1 MTNAAGLGELRG
13 GWTLLVACAVGVGLS
28 AIALPFYSIGPL
40 TRPIEADLG
49 WSRADIQLAILFSS
63 GLGALTAPV
72 TGWMIDRYGARA
84 VALPS
89 IVGVSAGLFI
99 ASFASSLP
107 MFYLGF
113 VMSAILGAGT
123 NPVLWSRVV
132 SGSFE
137 KARGAAL
144 GLALVGT
151 ALVAL
156 LLPSFIVALVD
167 LAGWRMGLRGVAAL
181 PILVSLPVVF
191 AWLRPDPEKAAGA
204 DGAPLLAGATVGE
217 ALRDYRFWVLSLSIL
232 LGYLAIS
239 GSLTNL
245 VPALTDRGIEA
256 QAAAAFAGAVG
267 ITMIPGRVLVGFIV
281 DRLWAPGVA
290 MVVLIL
296 PAIASLILRD
306 ATDPTM
312 LLVACALLG
321 LAAGAELDLLAFLTA
336 RYFGI
341 AHYSKIYALAYA
353 ALATGSAT
361 APFLF
366 ASLHDRTGSY
376 DASFM
381 AAALFFA
388 IAAGLMPL
396 LGRYPK
402 FETPDSPQCTPSHD

>member
-1 MTNAAGLGELRG
+1 MSSAAGWHELRG

-28 AIALPFYSIGPL
+28 AIALPFYAIGPL
-40 TRPIEADLG
+40 TRPIEAELG
-49 WSRADIQLAILFSS
+49 WARADIQLAILFSS

-72 TGWMIDRYGARA
+72 TGWMIDRFGARR

-89 IVGVSAGLFI
+89 ILGVSLGLLV
-99 ASFASSLP
+99 ASYASTLAI
-107 MFYLGF
+107 FYLGF
-113 VMSAILGAGT
+113 AATAILGAGT

-156 LLPSFIVALVD
+156 LLPSLIVALE
-167 LAGWRMGLRGVAAL
+167 AYGGWRIALRGTALLPVMIAL
-181 PILVSLPVVF
+181 PLVWV
-191 AWLRPDPEKAAGA
+191 WLRPDARRRAG
-204 DGAPLLAGATVGE
+204 DGASAGLPGVTVGE
-217 ALRDYRFWVLSLSIL
+217 ALRDYRFWVLALSIL

-239 GSLTNL
+239 GTLTNL
-245 VPALTDRGIEA
+245 VPALIDRGIEA

-267 ITMIPGRVLVGFIV
+267 ITMIPGRVLVGFVV
-281 DRLWAPGVA
+281 DRIWAPGVA
-290 MVVLIL
+290 MVVLLL
-296 PAIASLILRD
+296 PAAACLVLQDAMAPAILIAS
-306 ATDPTM
+306 
-312 LLVACALLG
+312 CAILG

-336 RYFGI
+336 RYFGL

-353 ALATGSAT
+353 GLAMGSAT

-376 DASFM
+376 GTSFLV
-381 AAALFFA
+381 AGTFFA
-388 IAAGLMPL
+388 IAALLMPL
-396 LGRYPK
+396 LGRYPDT
-402 FETPDSPQCTPSHD
+402 FVDDRSSAT

>member
-1 MTNAAGLGELRG
+1 MSGAAGWQELRG

-28 AIALPFYSIGPL
+28 AIALPFYAIGPL

-49 WSRADIQLAILFSS
+49 WARADIQLAILFSS

-72 TGWMIDRYGARA
+72 TGWMIDSFGARV

-89 IVGVSAGLFI
+89 IIGVSLGLLI
-99 ASFASSLP
+99 ASSATTLTI
-107 MFYLGF
+107 FYLGF
-113 VMSAILGAGT
+113 AASAILGAGT

-156 LLPSFIVALVD
+156 LLPSFIVVLVEYG
-167 LAGWRMGLRGVAAL
+167 GWRFALRGAAL
-181 PILVSLPVVF
+181 LPVALALPLVWL
-191 AWLRPDPEKAAGA
+191 WLRTDPNNAAGGDSA
-204 DGAPLLAGATVGE
+204 RNLTGLSLGE
-217 ALRDYRFWVLSLSIL
+217 ALRSYRFWVLSLSIL

-239 GSLTNL
+239 GTLTNL
-245 VPALTDRGIEA
+245 VPALIDRGIEA
-256 QAAAAFAGAVG
+256 QAAAAFAGAIG
-267 ITMIPGRVLVGFIV
+267 IAMIPGRILVGFVV
-281 DRLWAPGVA
+281 DRIWAPGVA
-290 MVVLIL
+290 TVVLLL
-296 PAIASLILRD
+296 PAAASYILRD
-306 ATDPTM
+306 ATDPTT
-312 LLVACALLG
+312 LLIACALLG

-336 RYFGI
+336 RYFGL

-366 ASLHDRTGSY
+366 ATVHDRTGSY

-381 AAALFFA
+381 VAAGFFA
-388 IAAGLMPL
+388 IAALLMPL

-402 FETPDSPQCTPSHD
+402 FEQDTEGPVGGTR

>member
-1 MTNAAGLGELRG
+1 MSGSAGWQELRG

-28 AIALPFYSIGPL
+28 AIAIPFYAIGPL
-40 TRPIEADLG
+40 TGPIEAELG
-49 WSRADIQLAILFSS
+49 WARADIQLAILFSS

-72 TGWMIDRYGARA
+72 TGWMIDRFGART

-89 IVGVSAGLFI
+89 IVGVSLGLLV
-99 ASFASSLP
+99 ASTATTLTA
-107 MFYLGF
+107 FYLGF
-113 VMSAILGAGT
+113 AATAILGAGT

-156 LLPSFIVALVD
+156 LLPSFIVALEEYG
-167 LAGWRMGLRGVAAL
+167 GWRFALRATAL
-181 PILVSLPVVF
+181 LPMLIALPVVWI
-191 AWLRPDPEKAAGA
+191 WLRPDPQREAGA
-204 DGAPLLAGATVGE
+204 AASSALPGATVGE
-217 ALRDYRFWVLSLSIL
+217 ALRNYRFWVLSLSIL

-239 GSLTNL
+239 GTLTNL
-245 VPALTDRGIEA
+245 VPALVDRGIEA

-267 ITMIPGRVLVGFIV
+267 ITMIPGRILVGFVV
-281 DRLWAPGVA
+281 DRVWAPGVA
-290 MVVLIL
+290 MVVLLL
-296 PAIASLILRD
+296 PAGASLILSET
-306 ATDPTM
+306 TDPI
-312 LLVACALLG
+312 LLLLSCALLG

-336 RYFGI
+336 RYFGL

-366 ASLHDRTGSY
+366 SSLFDRTGSY
-376 DASFM
+376 AASFVV
-381 AAALFFA
+381 AAIFFA
-388 IAAGLMPL
+388 IAALLMPI

-402 FETPDSPQCTPSHD
+402 LGKGGVIQ

>member
-1 MTNAAGLGELRG
+1 MSNAVGWQELRG

-28 AIALPFYSIGPL
+28 AIALPFYAIGPL

-49 WSRADIQLAILFSS
+49 WTRADIQLAILFSS

-72 TGWMIDRYGARA
+72 TGWMIDRFGART

-89 IVGVSAGLFI
+89 MLGVSVGLLISSTATNLTTFYFG
-99 ASFASSLP
+99 FAA
-107 MFYLGF
+107 
-113 VMSAILGAGT
+113 SAILGAGT

-156 LLPSFIVALVD
+156 LLPSFIVALVEMG
-167 LAGWRMGLRGVAAL
+167 GWRFALRGTAM
-181 PILVSLPVVF
+181 LPVIV
-191 AWLRPDPEKAAGA
+191 AMPVVYIWLKPAAHGSA
-204 DGAPLLAGATVGE
+204 GSDQATALAGATVAE
-217 ALRDYRFWVLSLSIL
+217 ALRDYRFWILVLSIL

-245 VPALTDRGIEA
+245 VPALVDRGIEA
-256 QAAAAFAGAVG
+256 AAAAAFAGAIG
-267 ITMIPGRVLVGFIV
+267 ITMIPGRIIVGFIV
-281 DRLWAPGVA
+281 DRFWAPGVA
-290 MVVLIL
+290 AVVLLL
-296 PAIASLILRD
+296 PALASVILRD
-306 ATDPTM
+306 TTDPAM
-312 LLVACALLG
+312 LLIACALLG

-336 RYFGI
+336 RYFGL

-376 DASFM
+376 DASFLVAAIFFAM
-381 AAALFFA
+381 AAL
-388 IAAGLMPL
+388 LMPL
-396 LGRYPK
+396 MGRYPQ
-402 FETPDSPQCTPSHD
+402 FEEPKDRLATNI

>member
-1 MTNAAGLGELRG
+1 MSSAAGWQELRG
-13 GWTLLVACAVGVGLS
+13 GWRLLVACAVGVGLS
-28 AIALPFYSIGPL
+28 AISLPFYTIGPL

-49 WSRADIQLAILFSS
+49 WARADIQLAILFSS
-63 GLGALTAPV
+63 GLGALTAPI
-72 TGWMIDRYGARA
+72 TGWMIDRWGARI

-89 IVGVSAGLFI
+89 IFGVSLGLFV
-99 ASFASSLP
+99 ASSASTVEV
-107 MFYLGF
+107 FYAGYAI
-113 VMSAILGAGT
+113 SAILGAGT

-156 LLPSFIVALVD
+156 LLPSFIVALVEIGD
-167 LAGWRMGLRGVAAL
+167 WRLALRGAAL
-181 PILVSLPVVF
+181 LPIILALPLVYI
-191 AWLRPDPEKAAGA
+191 WLKPDPSRSAGGGAAKILQGS
-204 DGAPLLAGATVGE
+204 TVGE
-217 ALRDYRFWVLSLSIL
+217 ALANYRFWVLALSIL

-239 GSLTNL
+239 GTLTNL
-245 VPALTDRGIEA
+245 VPALIDRGIEA
-256 QAAAAFAGAVG
+256 QAAAAFVGAIG

-281 DRLWAPGVA
+281 DRIWAPGVA
-290 MVVLIL
+290 MVVLLL
-296 PAIASLILRD
+296 PAIACLVLRD
-306 ATDPTM
+306 ATDPVVIIVT
-312 LLVACALLG
+312 CALLG

-336 RYFGI
+336 RYFGL

-366 ASLHDRTGSY
+366 ASVYDRTGNY

-381 AAALFFA
+381 VAAIFFAVAAL
-388 IAAGLMPL
+388 LMPL
-396 LGRYPK
+396 LGRYPD
-402 FETPDSPQCTPSHD
+402 FETDQAARE

>member
-1 MTNAAGLGELRG
+1 MSGGAGWQELRG

-28 AIALPFYSIGPL
+28 AIALPFYAIGPL

-72 TGWMIDRYGARA
+72 TGWMIDRFGARL

-89 IVGVSAGLFI
+89 IIGVSLGLLI
-99 ASFASSLP
+99 ASSATSLTV
-107 MFYLGF
+107 FYLGF
-113 VMSAILGAGT
+113 ATSAILGAGT

-167 LAGWRMGLRGVAAL
+167 YGGWRVALRGAAL
-181 PILVSLPVVF
+181 LPIILALPLVWL
-191 AWLRPDPEKAAGA
+191 WLRPDPHRAAGQRS
-204 DGAPLLAGATVGE
+204 AGTLTGSSLGE
-217 ALRDYRFWVLSLSIL
+217 ALRNYRFWVLSLSIL

-245 VPALTDRGIEA
+245 VPALVDRGIEA
-256 QAAAAFAGAVG
+256 QAAAVFAGAIG
-267 ITMIPGRVLVGFIV
+267 ITMIPGRILVGFIV

-290 MVVLIL
+290 MAVLLL
-296 PAIASLILRD
+296 PAAASLVLRD
-306 ATDPTM
+306 TTDPTM
-312 LLVACALLG
+312 LLLACALLG

-336 RYFGI
+336 RYFGL
-341 AHYSKIYALAYA
+341 AHYSKIYALAYS

-361 APFLF
+361 APYLF
-366 ASLHDRTGSY
+366 AALHDRTGSY
-376 DASFM
+376 EMSFTV
-381 AAALFFA
+381 AAALFA
-388 IAAGLMPL
+388 IAALLMPL
-396 LGRYPK
+396 LGRYPI
-402 FETPDSPQCTPSHD
+402 FDDPPDGLATQK